1 MMNDPLPMVLIPGL
15 RCSARLYAPQLA
27 QLWPFGPVMVSNH
40 TRADTLPA
48 IADDI
53 LTTAPPRFALI
64 GLSMGGYIAFEIMR
78 RAPER
83 VVKLALL
90 DTSARAD
97 SPEQAQRRQ
106 EQIALTQAGR
116 YEETVTAQFGLM
128 VHHSRRADA
137 QLWQTYRL
145 MAQETGPEVFVRH
158 QRAISQRVDSRP
170 DLARIKVP
178 TLVLVGDADELTPP
192 SHAQEIAAGID
203 EAKLV
208 VVADCGHLS
217 TLERPDVVT
226 AALVDF
232 MTTR

>member
-1 MMNDPLPMVLIPGL
+1 MNDPLPMVLIPGL

-27 QLWPFGPVMVSNH
+27 QLWQFGPVTVSNH
-40 TRADTLPA
+40 TGADSLPA

-64 GLSMGGYIAFEIMR
+64 GLSMGGYIAFEIIR

-97 SPEQAQRRQ
+97 TAEQAQRRQ
-106 EQIALTQAGR
+106 EQIALTKAGR
-116 YEETVTAQFGLM
+116 YEETVTTQFALI

-137 QLWQTYRL
+137 ELWQTYRL

-158 QRAISQRVDSRP
+158 QRAIGRRVDSRP
-170 DLARIKVP
+170 DLGRIKVP
-178 TLVLVGDADELTPP
+178 TLVLVGDTDALTPP
-192 SHAQEIAAGID
+192 SHAEEIAAGVD
-203 EAKLV
+203 KARLV

-217 TLERPDVVT
+217 TLERPEPVT
-226 AALVDF
+226 AALVDL
-232 MTTR
+232 MSR

>member
-15 RCSARLYAPQLA
+15 RCSARLYTPQLA
-27 QLWPFGPVMVSNH
+27 QLWQFGPVTVSNH
-40 TRADTLPA
+40 TRADTVPA

-78 RAPER
+78 RAPAR

-106 EQIALTQAGR
+106 QQIALTEAGR
-116 YEETVTAQFGLM
+116 YDDTVTAQFGLM
-128 VHHSRRADA
+128 VHRSRRADA

-158 QRAISQRVDSRP
+158 QRALSQRADSRP

-178 TLVLVGDADELTPP
+178 TVVLVGDADELTPP

-203 EAKLV
+203 EARLV

-217 TLERPDVVT
+217 TLERPEAVT